1 MLKEAL
7 KNYVQNNLNIYFK
20 NLDILLDGKFLLEIE
35 TVIECTF
42 NKNTKLI
49 SHSLI
54 HKEISSTGNNN
65 IVKII
70 GPEISSKI
78 INETLNKFYK
88 RIFDEE
94 PKEVLLAFLKNR
106 NSFTV
111 LIYNCYSSYIK
122 KVVVEK
128 FKIIKSLNEIKK
140 NHF

>member
-65 IVKII
+65 IVKMCIFHTQLF
-70 GPEISSKI
+70 GLKI
-78 INETLNKFYK
+78 
-88 RIFDEE
+88 
-94 PKEVLLAFLKNR
+94 
-106 NSFTV
+106 FTIV
-111 LIYNCYSSYIK
+111 K
-122 KVVVEK
+122 KHRK
-128 FKIIKSLNEIKK
+128 EIK
-140 NHF
+140 FASIATT